1 MIKKALCIGN
11 GAYPEDP
18 LRNPAND
25 AESISRRLEALSFSC
40 MLLKDASAC
49 QMDASIKAFSEDLKD
64 SDVGLFFFAGHGM
77 QIDGENFLT
86 AIDTDFYSE
95 NSAKFSSHQLSR
107 IIDVL
112 EKGANSTSIIILDAC
127 RNNPYERQWRGIG
140 SRGLAPVYAPKGT
153 IIAFATSPGQVALDG
168 DGNNGRFTSAL
179 LCHID
184 TQNLP
189 IEDFLKRVRNTLS
202 ASTAGRQTSW
212 EHTSLMGDFFFN
224 TSILIGEFIAEYS
237 KEACADALF
246 DTSGARAVFDI
257 VRGLK
262 SYNWYIQNPAVNSI
276 SSAALLGADKNV
288 LFVLGRNVYQSA
300 CGGSTAALAA
310 LSSLGNFLAKLE
322 DEIAFHVLNGMLF
335 EIYFNSSGRLRM
347 SKKTQR
353 MEEVLAL
360 EDDVRFARSF
370 EFIRQALLPHQKE
383 LFYLPG
389 ICRVVAVD
397 VILLLVPPDDFA
409 VKGIMI
415 EGQDTFYAGDGHT
428 LITGAND
435 PPLRFRSVSQFES
448 ELLEM
453 MAIPARRRQLTYTPV
468 LPESRRLLLPYEY
481 KIQRLPS

>member
-11 GAYPEDP
+11 GAYLGDP

-25 AESISRRLEALSFSC
+25 AESILRRLEALSFSC
-40 MLLKDASAC
+40 MLLKDASIC
-49 QMDASIKAFSEDLKD
+49 QMDASIKAFSEELKD

-86 AIDTDFYSE
+86 AIDTDFYNE
-95 NSAKFSSHQLSR
+95 NAAKYSSHQLSR

-127 RNNPYERQWRGIG
+127 RNNPYERQWRGVG

-184 TQNLP
+184 TQNLT

-224 TSILIGEFIAEYS
+224 TSILTGEFIAEYS

-246 DTSGARAVFDI
+246 DTSGARSVFDI
-257 VRGLK
+257 IRRLK
-262 SYNWYIQNPAVNSI
+262 SHNWYSQNPAVNSI
-276 SSAALLGADKNV
+276 SSAALLGADKND

-300 CGGSTAALAA
+300 CGGSTVALAA
-310 LSSLGNFLAKLE
+310 LSSLGKFLAKLE

-360 EDDVRFARSF
+360 EDDVSFARSF

-389 ICRVVAVD
+389 ICRVVAID
-397 VILLLVPPDDFA
+397 VILSPVQSDGLA

-415 EGQDTFYAGDGHT
+415 EGQDTFYTSDGHT
-428 LITGAND
+428 PISGAND
-435 PPLRFRSVSQFES
+435 TALRFRSVGQFES
-448 ELLEM
+448 ELLEV
-453 MAIPARRRQLTYTPV
+453 MAIPDRRRQLTYTPA
-468 LPESRRLLLPYEY
+468 LPEGCRLLLPYEY

>member
-11 GAYPEDP
+11 AAYPGDP
-18 LRNPAND
+18 LINPSND

-40 MLLKDASAC
+40 MLLKNASIS
-49 QMDASIKAFSEDLKD
+49 QMDASIKAFSEELKD

-77 QIDGENFLT
+77 QIDGENYLT
-86 AIDTDFYSE
+86 AIDTDFYDE
-95 NSAKFSSHQLSR
+95 NAAKYSSHQLSR

-112 EKGANSTSIIILDAC
+112 EKGTNSTSIVILDAC
-127 RNNPYERQWRGIG
+127 RNNPYERQWRGVG

-168 DGNNGRFTSAL
+168 NGNNGRFTSAL
-179 LCHID
+179 LSHID
-184 TQNLP
+184 TQNLT

-224 TSILIGEFIAEYS
+224 TSILTGEFVAEYS

-246 DTSGARAVFDI
+246 DTSGARSVFDI
-257 VRGLK
+257 IRKLK
-262 SYNWYIQNPAVNSI
+262 SYNWYTQNPAVNSI
-276 SSAALLGADKNV
+276 SSAALLGADKND
-288 LFVLGRNVYQSA
+288 LFVLGRNLYQSA

-310 LSSLGNFLAKLE
+310 LSSLGSFLAKLE
-322 DEIAFHVLNGMLF
+322 DEVSFHILNGMLF

-353 MEEVLAL
+353 MEELLAL
-360 EDDVRFARSF
+360 EDDISFARSF

-389 ICRVVAVD
+389 VCRVVAID
-397 VILLLVPPDDFA
+397 VILSPMQSESLS
-409 VKGIMI
+409 VKSIMI

-428 LITGAND
+428 LISSVDD
-435 PPLRFRSVSQFES
+435 PALRSRSVSQFES
-448 ELLEM
+448 EVLEM
-453 MAIPARRRQLTYTPV
+453 MALPSRRRRLTYTPA
-468 LPESRRLLLPYEY
+468 LPDRCCLLLPYEF
-481 KIQRLPS
+481 KIQRLAG